1 VTTAPTDT
9 HMAAPARS
17 EEFVDALRRGRRRLM
32 IAGVLATVLGIVAI
46 VVPAV
51 ASVAT
56 AIFIGWILIIAGG
69 LQFGDAFAVPDRGRI
84 ALRILLAVLTFA
96 AGLYLVLAP
105 LDGTFTLTVML
116 VIWFVASGV
125 ARISFGIAERG
136 VPGAGMMIVNGL
148 LSLALGLLVALKL
161 PESADWAI
169 GLLVGVDLLFAGTS
183 LILLSSALR
192 PLTGGR

>member
-1 VTTAPTDT
+1 
-9 HMAAPARS
+9 
-17 EEFVDALRRGRRRLM
+17 M

-69 LQFGDAFAVPDRGRI
+69 LQLADAFAVPDRGRT
-84 ALRILLAVLTFA
+84 ALRAVLAVLTFA
-96 AGLYLVLAP
+96 AGLYLLLAP
-105 LDGTFTLTVML
+105 LDGVFTLTVML

-125 ARISFGIAERG
+125 ARIASGIAERG
-136 VPGAGMMIVNGL
+136 VPGAGMTFLNGL

-169 GLLVGVDLLFAGTS
+169 GLLVGIDLLFAGTS
-183 LILLSSALR
+183 LIWLSRALR
-192 PLTGGR
+192 LLPAGR